1 MRTYPTLILAD
12 MKEITDIS
20 IATIQKLLD
29 QLIPKK
35 HVERREKDGSCRV
48 FVTQFEILFSSSKQQ
63 DLRGDASQIA

>member
-20 IATIQKLLD
+20 IATIQKFLD

-35 HVERREKDGSCRV
+35 HVERREKDVSYRV
-48 FVTQFEILFSSSKQQ
+48 FVTQFEILFSSSKQ
-63 DLRGDASQIA
+63 